1 MRKINKQAII
11 SLLTAILMLFGVHLP
26 ARPVLDFQVEWG
38 YSQGIYQYHQYNILT
53 SEGSRLYSREK
64 GFLFQ
69 PSGDI
74 LVGVMFKP
82 SGKSGISL
90 MTGYAGI
97 GNKSTAIPLML
108 RYSYFYKSMSS
119 DGFFNFAESGM
130 GFKIATEIEK
140 VPAIMAGIGAG
151 YRLKLTPEINMDIL
165 LSVRGIFDKPQI
177 PDPEGQG
184 FVDKSRILSNT
195 ASFYSVNASIAL
207 SF

>member
-11 SLLTAILMLFGVHLP
+11 LLLTAILMLFGVHLS

-97 GNKSTAIPLML
+97 GNKSTAIPLTL

-119 DGFFNFAESGM
+119 DGFFNFAES
-130 GFKIATEIEK
+130 
-140 VPAIMAGIGAG
+140 
-151 YRLKLTPEINMDIL
+151 
-165 LSVRGIFDKPQI
+165 
-177 PDPEGQG
+177 
-184 FVDKSRILSNT
+184 
-195 ASFYSVNASIAL
+195 
-207 SF
+207 